1 LSGAL
6 IATAIRSKPPRVA
19 ASEFIN
25 RELSLLA
32 FHRRVFAQ
40 AEDPSIP
47 LLERFR
53 FLCITASNLDEFFE
67 VRVAGLKKQVDLG
80 ANAPGPDGMAPWS
93 VLAAISDKVHTLIDD
108 IHRVLLGDLVP
119 ALNEE
124 GVFIRR
130 SIEWTQED
138 QAFLRRFFRDEIL
151 PILSPLRLDPSHPFP
166 RVMNKVLH
174 ILVILSG
181 DDAFGR
187 AEGSLAVVPAPRALP
202 RLIRLPRSDG
212 SYEFAYLASVIKAFA
227 SDLFPGMRVD
237 GCFPFRVT
245 RNSDL
250 ELHGDDDLLN
260 VIESELPG
268 RRFGDE
274 VRLEVDHRC
283 PQDAVQVL
291 LRQFGLKE
299 DDCYRMEA
307 PVNMQ
312 RLSQLVDD
320 VDRPDLKY
328 PPFAGH
334 VPRALEHDNDLF
346 EVLRR
351 HDVLL
356 HHPYQA
362 FAPVTELVRQ
372 AAHDPKTV
380 AIKQTLYRTD
390 SDSALIE
397 ALIDAAEAGK
407 AVTVLIELKAR
418 FDEAANIR
426 VAERL
431 QDAGAQVVYGVVN
444 LKTHAKMLMVVRRE
458 QDGLRH
464 YVHLGT
470 GNYNA
475 KTARL
480 YTDYGLLSSDPALG
494 RDLQKIFLEL
504 TGFGKVPELEK
515 VIQAPFHLHDFLL
528 EKIGAEAD
536 NARAGRPAR
545 IRAKMNALIEPKVI
559 SALYDARQAGVTIEL
574 LVRGACCLRPGMPGR
589 SEGIV
594 VRSVVGRLLEHS
606 RVFCFER
613 GGEPLVYLGSA
624 DWMDRNLFRRVETVF
639 PVEEP
644 SLRKRVLEEMDLLL
658 TQDRGAWALDGTGA
672 YHRCAMEGQAAQEI
686 LMARADAV
694 PIIGQP
700 LSRRARPSGG

>member
-1 LSGAL
+1 VAVSG
-6 IATAIRSKPPRVA
+6 
-19 ASEFIN
+19 EYIN

-40 AEDPSIP
+40 AEDSSIP

-67 VRVAGLKKQVDLG
+67 VRVAGLKKQIDLG
-80 ANAPGPDGMAPWS
+80 ADHPGPDGTAPWS
-93 VLAAISDKVHTLIDD
+93 TLAAISDEVHTLVDD
-108 IHRVLLGDLVP
+108 IHRVLLRELIP
-119 ALNEE
+119 ALNGE
-124 GVFIRR
+124 GVFIKR
-130 SIEWTQED
+130 SVEWTEED
-138 QAFLRRFFRDEIL
+138 QAFLRRFFRDEVL
-151 PILSPLRLDPSHPFP
+151 PVLSPLRLDPSHPFP

-174 ILVILSG
+174 ILVVLSG

-187 AEGSLAVVPAPRALP
+187 AEGALAVVPAPRALP
-202 RLIRLPRSDG
+202 RLIRLPRNDG
-212 SYEFAYLASVIKAFA
+212 SYVFAYLASVIKAFA
-227 SDLFPGMRVD
+227 SELFPGMRVD

-250 ELHGDDDLLN
+250 QLHGDDDLLN

-283 PQDAVQVL
+283 PSGAVQVL
-291 LRQFGLKE
+291 LRQFGLE
-299 DDCYRMEA
+299 NDDCYRMEA

-312 RLSQLVDD
+312 RLSQLVDA

-334 VPRALEHDNDLF
+334 LPRALEYDNDLF
-346 EVLRR
+346 EVLSR

-356 HHPYQA
+356 HHPYQS

-407 AVTVLIELKAR
+407 AVTVLVELKAR

-464 YVHLGT
+464 YIHLGT

-494 RDLQKIFLEL
+494 RDVQKLFLEL

-515 VIQAPFHLHDFLL
+515 VIQAPFHLYDFLL
-528 EKIGAEAD
+528 EKIRNEAE
-536 NARAGRPAR
+536 NARAGKPAR
-545 IRAKMNALIEPKVI
+545 VRAKMNALTEARII
-559 SALYDARQAGVTIEL
+559 AALYDAHQAGVKVEL
-574 LVRGACCLRPGMPGR
+574 LVRGACCLRPGIPGR

-606 RVFCFER
+606 RVFSFEN
-613 GGEPLVYLGSA
+613 GGEPQVFLGSA

-644 SLRKRVLEEMDLLL
+644 SLRERVLEEIDLLL
-658 TQDRGAWALDGTGA
+658 SRDRGAWRLDGTGE
-672 YHRCAMEGQAAQEI
+672 YTRCGHEGQAAQEI

-694 PIIGQP
+694 PIIAP
-700 LSRRARPSGG
+700 AREG

>member
-1 LSGAL
+1 M
-6 IATAIRSKPPRVA
+6 TASV
-19 ASEFIN
+19 FIN

-40 AEDPSIP
+40 SEDEAIP

-53 FLCITASNLDEFFE
+53 FLCIAASNLDEFYE
-67 VRVAGLKKQVDLG
+67 VRVAGLKKQVAVG
-80 ANAPGPDGMAPWS
+80 ADAPGPDGMAPWS
-93 VLAAISDKVHTLIDD
+93 VLAEISDQVHALVDD
-108 IHRVLLGDLVP
+108 IHRVLLGELIP
-119 ALNEE
+119 ALNRE
-124 GVFIRR
+124 GVFMKR
-130 SIEWTQED
+130 SFEWSTED
-138 QAFLRRFFRDEIL
+138 EAFLRRFFLEDVL
-151 PILSPLRLDPSHPFP
+151 PVLSPLRLDPSHPFP

-174 ILVILSG
+174 ILVVLSG

-187 AEGSLAVVPAPRALP
+187 AEGGLAVVPAPRTLP
-202 RLIRLPRSDG
+202 RLIRLPGRDG
-212 SYEFAYLASVIKAFA
+212 TYVFAYLSSVIKAFA
-227 SDLFPGMRVD
+227 GELFPGMKVD

-283 PQDAVQVL
+283 PHSAVQVL
-291 LRQFGLKE
+291 LQQFGLNE

-328 PPFAGH
+328 PPFTGH
-334 VPRALEHDNDLF
+334 LPRVLERENDLF
-346 EVLRR
+346 EILRR
-351 HDVLL
+351 QDVLL
-356 HHPYQA
+356 HHPYQS

-390 SDSALIE
+390 SDSALVE
-397 ALIDAAEAGK
+397 ALIDAAQAGK
-407 AVTVLIELKAR
+407 AVTVLVELKAR
-418 FDEAANIR
+418 FDEATNIQ
-426 VAERL
+426 VAEKL

-458 QDGLRH
+458 EDGLRH

-494 RDLQKIFLEL
+494 RDLQKLFLEL
-504 TGFGKVPELEK
+504 TSFGRVPELEK

-528 EKIGAEAD
+528 KRIGIEAE

-545 IRAKMNALIEPKVI
+545 VRAKMNALVEPKVI
-559 SALYDARQAGVTIEL
+559 TALYDARQAGVDVEL
-574 LVRGACCLRPGMPGR
+574 LVRGACCLRPGVPGR
-589 SEGIV
+589 SEGIT

-606 RVFCFER
+606 RVFCFEN
-613 GGEPLVYLGSA
+613 GGDPEVYLGSA
-624 DWMDRNLFRRVETVF
+624 DWMDRNLFRRVETAF
-639 PVEEP
+639 PIEDP
-644 SLRKRVLEEMDLLL
+644 TLRARVVEEMDLLFR
-658 TQDRGAWALDGTGA
+658 QDRGAWVLQGDGG
-672 YHRCAMEGQAAQEI
+672 YRRCGTKGEAAQDILMGQADS
-686 LMARADAV
+686 AR
-694 PIIGQP
+694 IFGQP
-700 LSRRARPSGG
+700 REAASSMRSSSRPHR